1 MTWSNLQLRFGN
13 FPNGNNWLYHIPNG
27 LNLNQGKSVGGAPSC
42 LPSPSGNSG
51 PGVYDDVTR
60 AEGFGRSSVE
70 LEAAVK
76 ILVRNE
82 HRKNLSGFFESI
94 LLLLNTK
101 RFNKLFCMAQR
112 GRNFG
117 NWSQSNNLINGPSRD
132 SVLQVKMKNSHKIS
146 VYQMKAQIEK

>member
-1 MTWSNLQLRFGN
+1 M
-13 FPNGNNWLYHIPNG
+13 
-27 LNLNQGKSVGGAPSC
+27 GGAPSC

-60 AEGFGRSSVE
+60 AEGFGRSSVA

-82 HRKNLSGFFESI
+82 RRKNLSGFFES
-94 LLLLNTK
+94 LVLSLLNTK

-117 NWSQSNNLINGPSRD
+117 N
-132 SVLQVKMKNSHKIS
+132 
-146 VYQMKAQIEK
+146 